1 MQPNNNG
8 VGAGAPVS
16 AAAPKEDIVFR
27 DKPRKNTGMTI
38 GMVVLALLA
47 AGGIGFGVWTYL
59 SGNQKETDLN
69 NEINTIR
76 QQNNELQNEINS
88 LSSNNNTSDEDAK
101 VCEGKY
107 YGESSGTTPNGL
119 SYDYK
124 YTYNLNKDGTFTA
137 SFGDVSGTEGVYL
150 INGNTISLIGKS
162 ETTGPEGETTQYST
176 KDYIIADD
184 CSYIKI
190 NDGEVSFDLMMQE

>member
-1 MQPNNNG
+1 M
-8 VGAGAPVS
+8 
-16 AAAPKEDIVFR
+16 K
-27 DKPRKNTGMTI
+27 
-38 GMVVLALLA
+38 
-47 AGGIGFGVWTYL
+47 
-59 SGNQKETDLN
+59 
-69 NEINTIR
+69 
-76 QQNNELQNEINS
+76 QQNDELQNEI
-88 LSSNNNTSDEDAK
+88 SNNSSIEADELDEETK
-101 VCEGKY
+101 ICDGEY

-162 ETTGPEGETTQYST
+162 ETTGPEGEVTQYST

-190 NDGEVSFDLMMQE
+190 NDGEVSFDLKKQE